1 MTQWTREAVLADFAD
16 GYWVPP
22 SAREVQTDLVHF
34 HLLERR
40 ARVLDVTPSE
50 LPTAQ
55 LVESVRRTVAEHGAQ
70 QLRWTTLPNSPADLE
85 PTLLALD
92 GEITDRMDICAYDLG
107 VGLPDIPV
115 PDDVTVVPAETPA
128 DKRDVVLAGW
138 LGWGNPEPT
147 EQELDRM
154 VERSEGGDFLARLG
168 GRPAGRGGYSL
179 AGGVARLWAGAVVP
193 EHRGR
198 GVYRGLVDTRLRHAA
213 ACGATLALVGARV
226 STSAPIL
233 HRLGFTVY
241 GQAVQIDVPV
251 K

>member
-1 MTQWTREAVLADFAD
+1 MTTWTEEAVLAGYAD
-16 GYWVPP
+16 WSWVPP
-22 SAREVQTDLVHF
+22 DAREVQTDLVHF

-40 ARVLDVTPSE
+40 AKVLDVTPSE
-50 LPTAQ
+50 LPTAE
-55 LVESVRRTVAEHGAQ
+55 LVASVRRTVAEHGAQ
-70 QLRWTTLPNSPADLE
+70 QLRWIALPNGPADLE

-92 GEITDRMDICAYDLG
+92 GDVTDRMDICACDLG
-107 VGLPDIPV
+107 SGLPDIPV
-115 PDDVTVVPAETPA
+115 PDDVTVAPAETPA
-128 DKRDVVLAGW
+128 DKRDAVLAGW

-154 VERSEGGDFLARLG
+154 VERPEDGDFLARLD

-179 AGGVARLWAGAVVP
+179 VGEVARLWAGAVVP
-193 EHRGR
+193 AYRGR
-198 GVYRGLVDTRLRHAA
+198 GVYRALVDARIRHAA

-241 GQAVQIDVPV
+241 GQAVQIDIPV
-251 K
+251 E